1 MAMGAT
7 EKRIQ
12 RKSRESYGCAICGK
26 TIWENCDYIAVTV
39 KNDQGVRKRYKRH
52 IHCDALIRL
61 YAERNDKEPAEVP
74 GYEIKAW
81 LESVCEAEC
90 MPGFSKRCGQD
101 RFSCG
106 QILWLLLRHK
116 PGFGAI
122 QKSAARG
129 EGEEDA

>member
-1 MAMGAT
+1 MSCEFYRT
-7 EKRIQ
+7 EQ
-12 RKSRESYGCAICGK
+12 RKAGKDYVCQLCGK
-26 TIWENCDYIAVTV
+26 AI
-39 KNDQGVRKRYKRH
+39 RKGREHVYESGKYDGEIFSNRRH

-81 LESVCEAEC
+81 LESVCDAEC